1 MTMKKLEKEA
11 LYFVVNHYK
20 EHTYNTENAIK
31 AFRQLTASKLSK
43 GTKCVWA
50 IAASLAIIASLAIT
64 LLYNYKARENTVV
77 LSSTNHIVTY
87 LLQDGSKITLA
98 PNTMLSYNKEDMQD
112 GQRMVT
118 LRGKAYFTVYHD
130 PQHPFLVRTDNGNI
144 QVLGT
149 KFQVENQVRGTQ
161 VLVDK
166 GKVNFYKS
174 VPDKGIFLTS
184 GMGAL
189 LGEEK
194 DKPQQIVHTENATSW
209 ATGVFHFNH
218 TPIKQALEDISLYCG
233 VTLYTDSS
241 DKNISGDIEITDA
254 EEAKEIL
261 ESLFGI
267 KIYIDK

>member
-1 MTMKKLEKEA
+1 MKKLEDKA
-11 LYFVVNHYK
+11 LYFVAKNYK
-20 EHTYNTENAIK
+20 EHTYNTEIAIMR
-31 AFRQLTASKLSK
+31 FRHLTATKVSMSKIRFW
-43 GTKCVWA
+43 T
-50 IAASLAIIASLAIT
+50 IAASFVLIVTLAFA
-64 LLYNYKARENTVV
+64 LLYHHGTKEGMVL
-77 LSSTNHIVTY
+77 LSSADYTVSY

-98 PNTMLSYNKEDMQD
+98 PNATLSYNKEDMQD

-118 LRGKAYFTVYHD
+118 LSGKAYFSVYHD
-130 PQHPFLVRTDNGNI
+130 PQHPFLVKTENGNI

-149 KFQVENQVRGTQ
+149 KFQVESQGRGTQ
-161 VLVDK
+161 VFVDK
-166 GKVNFYKS
+166 GKVNFYKKN
-174 VPDKGIFLTS
+174 PTQGIFLTQ

-189 LGEEK
+189 LKPGK
-194 DKPQQIVHTENATSW
+194 NKPQRIVHAENATSW
-209 ATGVFHFNH
+209 ATGLFHFNH

-254 EEAKEIL
+254 EEAKKIL